1 MSRPPGRPPRQLPPH
16 IGLLPDDAV
25 AYLAEQRGEALTAN
39 AVRKL
44 RDNRGI
50 PPASEPYRSQWFD
63 RRGIDAAEWSMPDAG
78 EW

>member
-1 MSRPPGRPPRQLPPH
+1 M
-16 IGLLPDDAV
+16 